1 MAKRITIQDIADEL
15 GLSRNTVSKA
25 LNNSDGLAEATRQR
39 IIQKAAEMG
48 YKQFALLEALPPF
61 MQGDAAGSLPAAR
74 PGKNEIALLS
84 TVYLATPHFSSLML
98 DAFHNQISKFG
109 YNLNTHRVTE
119 ENIETQTLPRTFDLE
134 RVAAIL
140 CIEMFDYAYDEMIC
154 ALGVPTL
161 FVDGP
166 ARLHGENLPSDQLY
180 MENTTQVMKL
190 VNEMVSR
197 GIERIGF
204 IGEWEHCQSFFERY
218 AAFRLAMLTAGKP
231 VSQRWCIHEN
241 HVAGIAASLSVLD
254 ELPELFVCANDFVAL
269 DALQALRSMGL
280 DVPRDVLLAG
290 FDDAAESRRCMPQL
304 TTIHIHTQIMAY
316 TAVQILRARI
326 EEPELDYCQ
335 VYTETELILRASTE
349 RP

>member
-1 MAKRITIQDIADEL
+1 
-15 GLSRNTVSKA
+15 VSKA

-119 ENIETQTLPRTFDLE
+119 ENIATRTLPRTFDLE

-140 CIEMFDYAYDEMIC
+140 CIEMFDFEYDEMIC
-154 ALGVPTL
+154 GLGVPTL

-204 IGEWEHCQSFFERY
+204 IGEWGHCQSFFERY

-304 TTIHIHTQIMAY
+304 TTIHIHTQSMAY
-316 TAVQILRARI
+316 SAMHLLITRMQ
-326 EEPELDYCQ
+326 EPNLEFRQ
-335 VYTETELILRASTE
+335 VYTQTDLIYRESTDPEIGIERENELI
-349 RP
+349 

>member
-1 MAKRITIQDIADEL
+1 MP
-15 GLSRNTVSKA
+15 V
-25 LNNSDGLAEATRQR
+25 
-39 IIQKAAEMG
+39 
-48 YKQFALLEALPPF
+48 
-61 MQGDAAGSLPAAR
+61 
-74 PGKNEIALLS
+74 
-84 TVYLATPHFSSLML
+84 
-98 DAFHNQISKFG
+98 
-109 YNLNTHRVTE
+109 
-119 ENIETQTLPRTFDLE
+119 
-134 RVAAIL
+134 
-140 CIEMFDYAYDEMIC
+140 
-154 ALGVPTL
+154 L

-166 ARLHGENLPSDQLY
+166 HKRDGIDLPADQLY

-290 FDDAAESRRCMPQL
+290 FDDSAESRRCMPQL

-316 TAVQILRARI
+316 TAVQMLRARI
-326 EEPELDYCQ
+326 EEPDLDYRQ
-335 VYTETELILRASTE
+335 AYTETELILRASTE